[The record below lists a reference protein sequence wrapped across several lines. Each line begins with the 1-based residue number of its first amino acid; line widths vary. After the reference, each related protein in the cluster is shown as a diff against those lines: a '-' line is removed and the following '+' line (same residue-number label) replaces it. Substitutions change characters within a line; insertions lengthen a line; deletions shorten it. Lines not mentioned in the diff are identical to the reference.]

1 MKIKEKCGRIF
12 KRRERS
18 FAHVYTGRRFPDIV
32 HDVLASDGD
41 FASVLKWGLGF
52 AEHAASSDSGNE
64 DLFDQGTKKLIQLA
78 LMEIGVKEKSE
89 DYHNRYA
96 REDASNKPK
105 KKLGFV
111 EPTKGPPAKKPRK
124 KLPRGPKMSKVEL

>member
-1 MKIKEKCGRIF
+1 M
-12 KRRERS
+12 
-18 FAHVYTGRRFPDIV
+18 

-41 FASVLKWGLGF
+41 FASVFKWGLGF
-52 AEHAASSDSGNE
+52 AEHAAAADSGNE

-96 REDASNKPK
+96 REDAPNKPK

-111 EPTKGPPAKKPRK
+111 EPTMGPPTKKPRK